1 MDPRELLELRA
12 TSRSFSHVVTYA
24 SSIVTML
31 GAGDA
36 VQITGSS
43 VSAGT
48 FRMLG
53 VSPSLGRWFAPD
65 EESPGG
71 EHVVILSDNAWR
83 KYLAAD
89 PNVLGTRL
97 TFTGNTTFTG
107 GLAFGASYAVVGVM
121 PREFY
126 FPDQA
131 AEFWTPNIVMPP
143 ADNRPRRISLLAQ
156 LADGVSIEAAREEV
170 SGIVRR
176 FRGISDLQRTQQA
189 GAPRFELA
197 RVADETT
204 AGIRPALLALTA
216 AVGFVLLIACA
227 NVANLLLARTAA
239 RQTEIAV
246 RTALGAGRGRLV
258 RQLLTESVML
268 SLLGGAAGTAVAFF
282 GVTLFRALAT
292 TMPRIDLGSAA
303 ALPRLDAIAINGPV
317 LVFALAVSIATGVI
331 FGLAPAIR
339 HSRSDQMDK
348 LRDSMGPLS
357 GFSLRSKHKAQGVL
371 MVAEIRW
378 RRCCS

>member
-1 MDPRELLELRA
+1 
-12 TSRSFSHVVTYA
+12 
-24 SSIVTML
+24 ML

-65 EESPGG
+65 EEAAGG

-83 KYLAAD
+83 RYLAAD

-107 GLAFGASYAVVGVM
+107 GLAFGASYTVVGVM

-176 FRGISDLQRTQQA
+176 SAASRSATHSA
-189 GAPRFELA
+189 GR
-197 RVADETT
+197 R
-204 AGIRPALLALTA
+204 A
-216 AVGFVLLIACA
+216 AVR
-227 NVANLLLARTAA
+227 ARTRCGRDNRRHPARAA
-239 RQTEIAV
+239 R
-246 RTALGAGRGRLV
+246 R
-258 RQLLTESVML
+258 
-268 SLLGGAAGTAVAFF
+268 
-282 GVTLFRALAT
+282 
-292 TMPRIDLGSAA
+292 
-303 ALPRLDAIAINGPV
+303 
-317 LVFALAVSIATGVI
+317 
-331 FGLAPAIR
+331 
-339 HSRSDQMDK
+339 
-348 LRDSMGPLS
+348 
-357 GFSLRSKHKAQGVL
+357 
-371 MVAEIRW
+371 
-378 RRCCS
+378 